1 GKCRKIKKPYI
12 MDTVKGKHKKLWRK
26 ECKDTTSLGE
36 WSRMLH
42 RWWRLS
48 VSKKIEF
55 KRNGE

>member
-1 GKCRKIKKPYI
+1 MLRFFVYNYI
-12 MDTVKGKHKKLWRK
+12 MKGKHKKLWRK

-42 RWWRLS
+42 RWWKLN

-55 KRNGE
+55 KQNGE

>member
-1 GKCRKIKKPYI
+1 
-12 MDTVKGKHKKLWRK
+12 MKGKHKKLWRK
-26 ECKDTTSLGE
+26 QCKDTISRGE